1 MLRII
6 LKIIIFFLAGI
17 VGGIFADQILWPYF
31 VERPLF
37 YEYRL
42 EKNPIY
48 VTERKEITIQENTAL
63 TEAIGKVEKTIIGV
77 KTQTEK
83 GEILEGSGL
92 AVTADGL
99 MVTLAD
105 LVPQGSDFSFFAEG
119 KQVSYQILKRDLKD
133 NLALVKIGK
142 DNLATVGFADLEK
155 LKLGERVFL
164 IGVVF
169 DGKKTSQA
177 INEGFVSSISE
188 DSISTNIFE
197 KDNLAGSPLFNIK
210 SEVLG
215 LNMLDSKDRIIA
227 IPISKIKQFIGI

>member
-1 MLRII
+1 MKKNIF
-6 LKIIIFFLAGI
+6 KIIIFFLSGMA
-17 VGGIFADQILWPYF
+17 GGIFASQILWPYL

-77 KTQTEK
+77 RTQTKE

-105 LVPQGSDFSFFAEG
+105 LVPQGSDFSFFWEG
-119 KQVSYQILKRDLKD
+119 KPVSYQILKRDLEE
-133 NLALVKIGK
+133 NLALVKIGET
-142 DNLATVGFADLEK
+142 NLATVGFADLEK
-155 LKLGERVFL
+155 LRLGERVFL

-169 DGKKTSQA
+169 DGRKTSKA
-177 INEGFVSSISE
+177 INEGFVSSISK

-197 KDNLAGSPLFNIK
+197 KNNLAGSPLFNIRA
-210 SEVLG
+210 EALG
-215 LNMLDSKDRIIA
+215 LNIIDSQGKISV